1 MAKPKKHHLYK
12 GVKIK
17 DRSKKLDKR
26 RNRMIEDGKGF
37 GIMVRNAQL
46 KRYRKSKGKTS
57 KGGARR

>member
-1 MAKPKKHHLYK
+1 MAKPKKDNSYK
-12 GVKIK
+12 GIKIK

-26 RNRMIEDGKGF
+26 KNRMVEDGKGF

-46 KRYRKSKGKTS
+46 KRYRKPKGKTS